1 MEKALMISAVA
12 IGALALIGV
21 IYLIV
26 RPMMMESC
34 LNDYCSVSKTYNGL
48 MKLFE
53 KVEKAAPSTP
63 DVPPKKTD
71 PKKTLLKQ
79 KEVRWK
85 KIANYE
91 A

>member
-1 MEKALMISAVA
+1 MEKALMVSAVA

-53 KVEKAAPSTP
+53 NVEKAAPP
-63 DVPPKKTD
+63 DVPPKNTD

-79 KEVRWK
+79 QEVRWK